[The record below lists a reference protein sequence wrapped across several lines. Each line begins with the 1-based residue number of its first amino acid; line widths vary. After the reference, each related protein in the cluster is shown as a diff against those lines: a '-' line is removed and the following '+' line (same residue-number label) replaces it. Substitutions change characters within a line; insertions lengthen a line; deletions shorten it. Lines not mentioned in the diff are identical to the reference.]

1 MRLPTLSWRGASYY
15 RRTNLAVVLGIA
27 CAVTV
32 LAGALMVG
40 ESVRASLR
48 ELSLARLGRT
58 DVVVASETYFRET
71 LAADLGRGGTTAAP
85 ILLAEAVVTNERSR
99 QRASRVQVV
108 GVDERFWTFHQVTPP
123 TMRGADAWM
132 SPGLARE
139 LSWQVD
145 DALIVRTR
153 KASAIPAEFLHGRR
167 DEPGRAMRLRGA
179 GILSRHALGEFS
191 LRPQQGEVR
200 TLIVRVSQLQ
210 RELDLAGRVNTVLLT
225 GDRSAAEA
233 AFRAHA
239 TLDDLGVRVRAVAA
253 AELAVESE
261 RGLLDDVTAR
271 VATDVA
277 ARAGVAA
284 TPMFTYV
291 VNTIRTSDRTVPYS
305 LVTGVSSDAF
315 FEKGQPVSGAPPIAL
330 NEWAAEE
337 LRATPGDRVTIEF
350 YVWAATGRLETR
362 SAEMRLARIVPM
374 TAADRDFAPFFPGI
388 SDTDSLSDWDPP
400 FPVDLSRVG
409 RPDEAYWERY
419 RTLPKGFVPLAVAQD
434 LWGTRWG
441 RLTAVRLTGVP
452 DAGAA
457 LTRALRDRLAPVLSG
472 VVVVPVRQEA
482 IRASTGAT
490 DFGAYFTYF
499 SFFITAS
506 ALLLSGLFFRLGLEQ
521 RLQEVGLLRAIGY
534 SPGRL
539 RALFLMEAGLL
550 AAIGSVLG
558 VFGAL
563 GYAWLI
569 MAGLRTWWVGA
580 VGTTLLELHP
590 SWFAMAAGVG
600 GGAAA
605 GLLTILYT
613 LRAFRRASPRALLTG
628 DVTDALKP
636 RHRSAR
642 AFRVAAVTLAG
653 TAALLTALAAADR
666 IDDAAGFFGAG
677 SLLLGAALCT
687 FAYRLA
693 ARPRRDLDGTS
704 AMPVVWL
711 GLRYASF
718 RRGRSV
724 LSAALIAGAV
734 FLVVSVEAFR
744 RDVPATPADRRSGT
758 GGASLV
764 AESLL
769 PIIHDPESAA
779 GREAL
784 NLRREDGDALPPFS
798 FTAFRLS
805 EGDDVSCVNLYRP
818 QRPRLIGAPAH
829 FIMANRFSFKATLAA
844 SVEERENPWLMLR
857 RREEDGAVPAI
868 ADATS
873 LQYVLHRAIGDELD
887 TGRVDANGHPIRLRI
902 VASLADSVLQG
913 EIVIADEQF
922 RRTLPDEEG
931 YRFFLVDIAGSPPVS
946 VAAAVAR
953 EGQVAAHLEERLSDF
968 GFDATNA
975 ADRLA
980 AYHRVENTYL
990 STFQALGALGLL
1002 LGTIG
1007 LGAIAVRNVLER
1019 RRELALLRAVGYRAG
1034 DLRTVV
1040 LAENALLL
1048 IVGIGSG
1055 IAAALLAIAPVLM
1068 DRGGRPL
1075 TWSLAALVLAVLA
1088 AGLGSS
1094 AIAARATARA
1104 SLLSSL
1110 RSE

>member
-1 MRLPTLSWRGASYY
+1 MQLRTLSWRGASYY
-15 RRTNLAVVLGIA
+15 RRTNVAVVFGIA

-58 DVVVASETYFRET
+58 DVVVTSETYFREA
-71 LAADLGRGGTTAAP
+71 LAADLGRGDAAAP
-85 ILLAEAVVTNERSR
+85 VVLAEAVVTNERSR
-99 QRASRVQVV
+99 QRASRVQIV
-108 GVDERFWTFHQVTPP
+108 GVDQRFWAYHQVAAPA
-123 TMRGADAWM
+123 MRGGDAWM
-132 SPGLARE
+132 SAGLARE
-139 LSWQVD
+139 LSWEPD
-145 DALIVRTR
+145 DTLIVRTR
-153 KASAIPAEFLHGRR
+153 QASAIPAEFLHGRR
-167 DEPGRAMRLRGA
+167 DETGRAMRLRGA
-179 GILSRHALGEFS
+179 GILARDAMGEFS

-200 TLIVRVSQLQ
+200 TLIVLMSRLQ
-210 RELDLAGRVNTVLLT
+210 RELELAGRVNTVLLT
-225 GDRSAAEA
+225 GDRTTAESAL
-233 AFRAHA
+233 RAHA
-239 TLDDLGVRVRAVAA
+239 TLDDLGVRLRAVGP
-253 AELAVESE
+253 AELALESE
-261 RGLLDDVTAR
+261 RGLLDDVTGR
-271 VATDVA
+271 VAMDA
-277 ARAGVAA
+277 AGRAGVTA

-291 VNTIRTSDRTVPYS
+291 VNTIRVADRSVPYS
-305 LVTGVSSDAF
+305 LVTGVNSNVF
-315 FEKGQPVSGAPPIAL
+315 FDPSQRLSGAASIAL
-330 NEWAAEE
+330 NGWAADE
-337 LRATPGDRVTIEF
+337 LLAKPGDLVTVEF

-362 SAEMRLARIVPM
+362 SAELRLTRIVPV

-400 FPVDLSRVG
+400 FPVDLSRV
-409 RPDEAYWERY
+409 RRQDEAYWERY
-419 RTLPKGFVPLAVAQD
+419 RTLPKAFVPLDVAQD

-441 RLTAVRLTGVP
+441 RLTALRLTGVP
-452 DAGAA
+452 DRVGFGG
-457 LTRALRDRLAPVLSG
+457 ALRDRLAPVLSG
-472 VVVVPVRQEA
+472 LVVMPVRQEA
-482 IRASTGAT
+482 LSASTGAT

-506 ALLLSGLFFRLGLEQ
+506 ALLLASLFFRLGVEQ
-521 RLQEVGLLRAIGY
+521 RIQQVGLLRAIGY
-534 SPGRL
+534 STSRL
-539 RALFLMEAGLL
+539 RSLFLMEAGLL
-550 AAIGSVLG
+550 AAIGSLAG
-558 VFGAL
+558 VIGAL

-569 MAGLRTWWVGA
+569 MFGLRTWWVGA

-590 SWFAMAAGVG
+590 SWSALLLGVA
-600 GGAAA
+600 GGAMA

-628 DVTDALKP
+628 DVTEALKP
-636 RHRSAR
+636 RHRR
-642 AFRVAAVTLAG
+642 AGAARVAAAALACA
-653 TAALLTALAAADR
+653 AALLAALAAADR

-677 SLLLGAALCT
+677 TLLLGAALCL

-693 ARPRRDLDGTS
+693 AAPRGALDGAS
-704 AMPVVWL
+704 AIPVVSL

-724 LSAALIAGAV
+724 LSAALIAAAV

-744 RDVPATPADRRSGT
+744 RDVPRALEDRHSGT
-758 GGASLV
+758 GGAALV

-769 PIIHDPESAA
+769 PIIHDPESAE

-784 NLRREDGDALPPFS
+784 NLRPGHGDALPPFS
-798 FTAFRLS
+798 LTAFRLS

-818 QRPRLIGAPAH
+818 QRPRLIGAPAR
-829 FIMANRFSFKATLAA
+829 FISSNRFSFKTTLAA
-844 SVEERENPWLMLR
+844 SAAERDNPWLLLR
-857 RREEDGAVPAI
+857 RREADGAVPAI

-873 LQYVLHRAIGDELD
+873 LQYVLHRAVGDDLD
-887 TGRVDANGHPIRLRI
+887 TGRVDANGNPVRLRI

-922 RRTLPDEEG
+922 RRTLPNEAG
-931 YRFFLVDIAGSPPVS
+931 YRFFLVDIAGPP
-946 VAAAVAR
+946 AARAASAPAR
-953 EGQVAAHLEERLSDF
+953 DRQVAAHLEERLSDF

-975 ADRLA
+975 AERLA

-1007 LGAIAVRNVLER
+1007 LGAIAIRNVLER

-1034 DLRTVV
+1034 DLRTLV

-1048 IVGIGSG
+1048 TVGIASG

-1075 TWSLAALVLAVLA
+1075 TWSLAGLVLAVLA

-1094 AIAARATARA
+1094 AVAARATTRG

-1110 RSE
+1110 RSD

>member
-1 MRLPTLSWRGASYY
+1 MQLRTLSWRGASYY
-15 RRTNLAVVLGIA
+15 RRTNAAVVLGIA

-58 DVVVASETYFRET
+58 DVVVTSETYFREA
-71 LAADLGRGGTTAAP
+71 LAVDLGRAGTTAAP
-85 ILLAEAVVTNERSR
+85 VLLAEAVVTNERSR
-99 QRASRVQVV
+99 QRASRVQIV
-108 GVDERFWTFHQVTPP
+108 GVDERFWVFHQVAPP
-123 TMRGADAWM
+123 AMRGADAWM

-139 LSWQVD
+139 LSWKTD

-153 KASAIPAEFLHGRR
+153 QASTIPAEFLHGRR
-167 DEPGRAMRLRGA
+167 DETGRAMRLRGA
-179 GILSRHALGEFS
+179 GILARHALGEFS
-191 LRPQQGEVR
+191 VRPQQGEVR
-200 TLIVRVSQLQ
+200 TLIVPMARLQ

-225 GDRSAAEA
+225 GERSVTESAL
-233 AFRAHA
+233 RAYA
-239 TLDDLGVRVRAVAA
+239 TLDDLGLRVRTVAPG
-253 AELAVESE
+253 ELALESE

-277 ARAGVAA
+277 SRAGVTA

-291 VNTIRTSDRTVPYS
+291 VNTIRVGDRSVPYS
-305 LVTGVSSDAF
+305 LVTGVNSDSF
-315 FEKGQPVSGAPPIAL
+315 FERTERASGAPAIAV
-330 NEWAAEE
+330 NEWAADE
-337 LRATPGDRVTIEF
+337 LRAKPGDLVTVEF

-362 SAEMRLARIVPM
+362 SAEMRLSRIVPM

-400 FPVDLSRVG
+400 FPVDLSRV
-409 RPDEAYWERY
+409 RRQDEAYWERY
-419 RTLPKGFVPLAVAQD
+419 RTLPKAFVPLDAARD

-441 RLTAVRLTGVP
+441 RLTALRLTGVQ
-452 DAGAA
+452 DSGA
-457 LTRALRDRLAPVLSG
+457 LTAALRDRLAPAHSG
-472 VVVVPVRQEA
+472 LVVVPVREEA
-482 IRASTGAT
+482 LRAATGAT

-506 ALLLSGLFFRLGLEQ
+506 ALLLAGLFFRLGLEQ
-521 RLQEVGLLRAIGY
+521 RIQEVGLLRAIGY
-534 SPGRL
+534 SPRRL
-539 RALFLMEAGLL
+539 RSLFLVEAGLL
-550 AAIGSVLG
+550 AAIGSVAG
-558 VFGAL
+558 VIGAI

-569 MAGLRTWWVGA
+569 MFGLRTWWVGA

-590 SWFAMAAGVG
+590 SWFAMAAGVA
-600 GGAAA
+600 GGATA

-628 DVTDALKP
+628 DVTEALKP
-636 RHRSAR
+636 RHRR
-642 AFRVAAVTLAG
+642 AGRSRFAAAALAG
-653 TAALLTALAAADR
+653 TAALLATLAAADR

-677 SLLLGAALCT
+677 TLLLGAALCL

-693 ARPRRDLDGTS
+693 AAPRRELDG
-704 AMPVVWL
+704 ARVIPVGRL

-734 FLVVSVEAFR
+734 FLVISVEAFR
-744 RDVPATPADRRSGT
+744 RDAPSTVADRHSGT
-758 GGASLV
+758 GGAALV

-769 PIIHDPESAA
+769 PVIHDPESAE

-784 NLRREDGDALPPFS
+784 NLRPQDGDALPPFS
-798 FTAFRLS
+798 LTAFRLS

-818 QRPRLIGAPAH
+818 QRPRLIGAPAR
-829 FIMANRFSFKATLAA
+829 FIAANRFSFKATAAA
-844 SVEERENPWLMLR
+844 SVAERENPWLLLR

-873 LQYVLHRAIGDELD
+873 LQYVLHRAVGDELD
-887 TGRVDANGHPIRLRI
+887 TGRVDANGNPVRLRI

-922 RRTLPDEEG
+922 RRTLPNEAG
-931 YRFFLVDIAGSPPVS
+931 YRFFLVDIAGPAAGG
-946 VAAAVAR
+946 VAAAAAR
-953 EGQVAAHLEERLSDF
+953 NSQVAARLEERLSDF

-1019 RRELALLRAVGYRAG
+1019 RRELGLLRAVGYRAG
-1034 DLRTVV
+1034 DLGTVV

-1048 IVGIGSG
+1048 LVGIGSG

-1075 TWSLAALVLAVLA
+1075 TWSLAGLVLAVLA

-1110 RSE
+1110 RSD